1 MNTIAL
7 PTTTEITP
15 SPDKPNEALISIR
28 PCFPGYG
35 TTIGNALRRV
45 LLSSLPGGAVTAFK
59 IKGVSH
65 EFSSLEN
72 VKEDLV
78 QISLNL
84 KQLRLRVHTDEP
96 VRLQLKAKGEKEVTA
111 KDITADSNVEIANPN
126 LVIATLT
133 SKSAEFEM
141 ELVVSQ
147 GIGYV
152 PVESRDTEGLE
163 VDMIALDAIFTP
175 VKNVGFQIENVRVGQ
190 MTNWENLL
198 LTVETDGTATPQ
210 EAVEQ
215 STKILM
221 DHFTFIAQ
229 NSGGTPN
236 PEPAETVQAA
246 EAETEKEE
254 PAEVKKEE
262 KPKRKRA
269 AKKEVSEKV
278 ETPAEPAE
286 EKTEA

>member
-15 SPDKPNEALISIR
+15 SPDKPNEAIISIR

-72 VKEDLV
+72 VKEDV
-78 QISLNL
+78 VEISLNL

-111 KDITADSNVEIANPN
+111 KDIIADSNVEIANTD

-133 SKSAEFEM
+133 SKTAEFEM
-141 ELVVSQ
+141 ELIVSQ

-175 VKNVGFQIENVRVGQ
+175 IKNVGFKIENVRVGQ

-198 LTVETDGTATPQ
+198 LTVETDGTITPQ
-210 EAVEQ
+210 AALEQ
-215 STKILM
+215 STKILI
-221 DHFTFIAQ
+221 DHFNFIAQ
-229 NSGGTPN
+229 NPGGTPN
-236 PEPAETVQAA
+236 PEPAEIVETIETA
-246 EAETEKEE
+246 EESAPEE
-254 PAEVKKEE
+254 KEE
-262 KPKRKRA
+262 KPKRKKST
-269 AKKEVSEKV
+269 KKAEK
-278 ETPAEPAE
+278 EAE
-286 EKTEA
+286 EVKESTPDEKEE